1 MQAGFQVARLPVLGG
16 GGTNLVKLDATNLTD
31 GPWCPDAANPNRW
44 DADLLRVR
52 KVVVTLRVQSA
63 VAALRGPA
71 STLFTVGGTSQKS
84 TAWVPDQEIRFQVTP
99 RNMNLGR

>member
-1 MQAGFQVARLPVLGG
+1 MDIIMRVL
-16 GGTNLVKLDATNLTD
+16 KLISAVIF
-31 GPWCPDAANPNRW
+31 GI
-44 DADLLRVR
+44 
-52 KVVVTLRVQSA
+52 VVTLRVQSA